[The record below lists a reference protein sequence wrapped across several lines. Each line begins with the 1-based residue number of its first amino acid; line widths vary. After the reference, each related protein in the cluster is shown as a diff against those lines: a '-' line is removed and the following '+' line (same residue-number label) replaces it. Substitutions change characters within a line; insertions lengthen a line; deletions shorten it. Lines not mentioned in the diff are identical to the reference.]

1 MEAKNLPDDN
11 QVSKAQKDVW
21 EWKEKLY
28 EQIKDL
34 PKGEQLKFIISR
46 AKETVE
52 KIKAKR
58 RLEEQKK

>member
-1 MEAKNLPDDN
+1 MEGKI
-11 QVSKAQKDVW
+11 SKAQKDVW

-34 PKGEQLKFIISR
+34 PKGEQLKYIISQ

-58 RLEEQKK
+58 MGEEQKK

>member
-1 MEAKNLPDDN
+1 MEGKI
-11 QVSKAQKDVW
+11 SKAQKDVW

-34 PKGEQLKFIISR
+34 PKGEQLKYIISQ

-58 RLEEQKK
+58 MGE